1 MAGAPFPGDLPEKGA
16 KIRKDAWRGVGVG
29 KLQKKNQNKEK

>member
-1 MAGAPFPGDLPEKGA
+1 VPPFLAISNLPEKGA